1 MEELEVTSD
10 SGSAVLAF
18 GPGPIM
24 GGLSIQVTR
33 GHVLLLALCVILA
46 GFFSYLFYRRRPSG
60 ITGHDW
66 PLSLLRGAGLSLLL
80 FALFEPF
87 ASVVLNKRE
96 RPLVAI
102 LLDASS
108 SMSIEDVNP
117 DRLTAARRTIEE
129 MLLPSLR
136 TRAETVLFSF
146 SGGLEMGP
154 ESLAP
159 TGSVTDIGGA
169 IRGVSKTLG
178 RQPSGLIMVTDGISN
193 VGERPIDAA
202 SEVGFPIYTVGVGDP
217 SIKKD
222 VLVKAVR
229 VNEIAYTGDIVSA
242 EVDVES
248 KGFEGRKTVVSVYEG
263 GELRDRKEI
272 TLSGDRQGQSLA
284 FEVSPKTPGLHT
296 YTVVAEPVEDELFH
310 ENNSSAFAIQVLK
323 SKISVLLIGRPS
335 WDANF
340 LLRSCLEDD
349 NVNLQEL
356 LLLGQSK
363 YLSREEKREG
373 PGRLPSNRTE
383 LSANDAI
390 VIHSPSSGQITDA
403 LGQLISDFVSSDG
416 KGVLFLGE
424 VSNLPRN
431 LEPLLPVIV
440 SGQLKKQVKFEPTPA
455 GLSHPTTS
463 LALDVYRSESA
474 WKSLPPVHVEDR
486 AAGLKAGASAMAFD
500 PATKTAQGEMPVIAI
515 QRYGRGKT
523 MCILSNESWKWSF
536 MPVGLGKPNDAYSRL
551 FSNIFRWLV
560 ARQEM
565 ERLRVKT
572 ERNVYTSG
580 EEVTF
585 LAQFYDE
592 NYRPDDRADIRLRIP
607 TEEPIEIPLAPMG
620 QGRYEGTVD
629 ALPPGKFTYRAVAY
643 KENEKAAEARG
654 EVAVEEPTLEFMETR
669 MMEAELTA
677 VAEESGGRYFPLSQA
692 RSLSEDLVLEST
704 VERRR
709 FEFDVKTSPVLFA
722 CVVLLFASEW
732 VWRKRRGLA

>member
-1 MEELEVTSD
+1 M
-10 SGSAVLAF
+10 GS
-18 GPGPIM
+18 
-24 GGLSIQVTR
+24 LSIQVTR
-33 GHVLLLALCVILA
+33 GHVLLFVLCAILA

-66 PLSLLRGAGLSLLL
+66 PLALLRGAGLSLLL

-87 ASVVLNKRE
+87 ASIVLDRRQ
-96 RPLVAI
+96 RPLVAVLI
-102 LLDASS
+102 DVSG

-117 DRLTAARRTIEE
+117 NRLRAAQRTVEE
-129 MLLPSLR
+129 TLLPSLR
-136 TRAETVLFSF
+136 SRAQAVLFSF
-146 SGGLEMGP
+146 SGNLEMDP

-178 RQPSGLIMVTDGISN
+178 REPSALVLVTDGISN

-202 SEVGFPIYTVGVGDP
+202 SDVGFPVYTVGVGDP
-217 SIKKD
+217 SVKKD

-229 VNEIAYTGDIVSA
+229 ANEIAYTGDMVSA

-248 KGFEGRKTVVSVYEG
+248 KGFGGEKTAVSVYEG
-263 GELRDRKEI
+263 GELIDSKEI
-272 TLSGDRQGQSLA
+272 ILSGEKQEQTVV

-296 YTVVAEPVEDELFH
+296 YRAVAEPLESEFFR
-310 ENNSSAFAIQVLK
+310 ENNARAFAMQVLK

-335 WDANF
+335 WDASF
-340 LLRSCLEDD
+340 LLRSCLADE

-383 LSANDAI
+383 LSAYDAI
-390 VIHSPSSGQITDA
+390 VIHSPSPGQITEA
-403 LGQLISDFVSSDG
+403 LGQMISDFVSSDG
-416 KGVLFLGE
+416 KGVLFLG
-424 VSNLPRN
+424 SMSSLPQD
-431 LEPLLPVIV
+431 LGPLVPVIT

-455 GLSHPTTS
+455 GLTHPTTS
-463 LALDVYRSESA
+463 LALDIYQSESV
-474 WKSLPPVHVEDR
+474 WKGLPPVYVEER
-486 AAGLKAGASAMAFD
+486 AVGLKAGASAMAVD
-500 PATKTAQGEMPVIAI
+500 PATKTAQGQMPTIAI
-515 QRYGRGKT
+515 QRFGRGKT
-523 MCILSNESWKWSF
+523 MCILSDETWKWSF
-536 MPVGLGKPNDAYSRL
+536 MPVGLGKPNDAHSRL

-560 ARQEM
+560 SRQEM

-592 NYRPDDRADIRLRIP
+592 NYRPDDRADIRLRVP
-607 TEEPIEIPLAPMG
+607 TEEPVEIPLAPMG

-629 ALPPGKFTYRAVAY
+629 ALPPGKYTYRAVAY
-643 KENEKAAEARG
+643 KGNEKVAEARG

-669 MMEAELTA
+669 MMEDELAA

-692 RSLSEDLVLEST
+692 GSLARDMALEPG

-709 FEFDVKTSPVLFA
+709 FEFDLKTSPVLFA
-722 CVVLLFASEW
+722 VVVLVFASEW
-732 VWRKRRGLA
+732 VWRKRRGLP